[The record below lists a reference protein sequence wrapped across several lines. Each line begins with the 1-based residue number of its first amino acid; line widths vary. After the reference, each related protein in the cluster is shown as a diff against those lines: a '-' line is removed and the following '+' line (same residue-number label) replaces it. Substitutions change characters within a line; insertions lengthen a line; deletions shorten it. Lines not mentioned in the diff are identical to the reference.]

1 MNKYKVTKV
10 LDFFFAFNYVEDS
23 DSLEVFENE
32 YEDDYFRW
40 TPETLKHDSKL
51 TAIVNSQK
59 ILLFSTEKVRER
71 IVGNLEKVK
80 SNDANDKFGCL
91 RIVVNDLLMEIPFQE
106 LTDKDILEIDANLE
120 HQREMNARNQIIKD
134 EQNKQRAL
142 MEEKR
147 KGYAKT

>member
-1 MNKYKVTKV
+1 MNKYKVTKI

-23 DSLEVFENE
+23 NSLEVFENE
-32 YEDDYFRW
+32 YEDDFFRW

-80 SNDANDKFGCL
+80 SNDAKDKFGCL
-91 RIVVNDLLMEIPFQE
+91 RVVVNDLLMEIPFQE
-106 LTDKDILEIDANLE
+106 LTDEDILEV
-120 HQREMNARNQIIKD
+120 NASIEYQKEQSRRLAIINAEKD
-134 EQNKQRAL
+134 KQRSLIA
-142 MEEKR
+142 EQR
-147 KGYAKT
+147 KGYAKI